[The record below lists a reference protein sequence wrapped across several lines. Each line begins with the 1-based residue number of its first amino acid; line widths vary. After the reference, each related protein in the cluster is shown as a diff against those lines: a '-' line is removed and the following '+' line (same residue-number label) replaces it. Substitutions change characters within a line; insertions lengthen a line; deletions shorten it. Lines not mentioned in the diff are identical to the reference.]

1 MKTAILVLVSEDK
14 KQGQPLTGV
23 LPYDEA
29 VAEYKALCEANVSP
43 IAEFPVLQIWV
54 PAAKSRRLKG
64 GPVTIVSAA
73 SVPAGPV
80 EGELVPSS
88 LDGSPSAASPGDAS
102 PSDASQEETDSPE
115 TSDTSSASHGE
126 ASPGSMSP
134 KGKRGK

>member
-64 GPVTIVSAA
+64 APVTIVSAA

-80 EGELVPSS
+80 EEELVPSS
-88 LDGSPSAASPGDAS
+88 LDGSLGDASPGDAS
-102 PSDASQEETDSPE
+102 PEETDAPDTSE
-115 TSDTSSASHGE
+115 TSSVSPGE